1 MEYPALLELL
11 LNLHSAG
18 SVESDEILLYL
29 QQFKEGFLKLLDFK
43 GPSAESRRQV
53 QSRKVTTAKYG
64 AQELD
69 LVPDVQHA
77 LLLSDELRL
86 DEVLC
91 VEYLTSALEER
102 GVFGAEFAAGLYL
115 EERQVALR
123 CLARLLAEDAR
134 TQQSA
139 QHHTAGGGPAGART
153 PHAQAIAAYV
163 SELLGEKDAGG
174 RQVLVSRLIAI
185 LRDTS
190 LEPRPGTA
198 LPLVRDEAGN
208 PVARGLLLQRE
219 RREAA
224 RCLLYAVARDP
235 ALAPA
240 VAGELLELLAGLLSR
255 MSGTGSGDLFLVEE
269 AHLVLL
275 AGCSVLV
282 PHEGRHHQNSAL
294 QELVNATRSKVESV
308 GQAGYGA
315 ALRLCWGLLALSSG
329 AAPQDGC
336 HWVREALKAGALA
349 FMRQLFQH
357 PHFKLDDSTHA
368 HVVAAA
374 VHHIL
379 ATLLRTD
386 AERAAGA
393 FYQQLLQRSE
403 AAIRPTPGPGHG
415 GAVLA
420 YAPFPPESPEARADQ
435 LGSLLGLLAD
445 CFEAYPDLYLSNL
458 ADQEAGARPV
468 KELLERAINSPVMR
482 SSPEVRVPL
491 LQLLAALAGSE
502 RGVHLVLRQMDAM
515 ATVPA
520 LEVLTLRKLFHTVL
534 AYCLRFFA
542 TTSEI
547 QRQQQLQ
554 LQGGMG
560 AAGLQA
566 GSSSL
571 LSAYESIVNPYEA
584 DILVAFLQLLKRVLE
599 NGRPGEV
606 AAFWAA
612 SSADLA
618 PSLNGFPLQEP
629 LFQLMCYPVQ
639 NSVKA
644 ALDEVLGALAAAL
657 PDLAPRLLERLL
669 QCTVVKAPAAVLPTV
684 PRLDIVQ
691 QLNEVEARREEY
703 PETLAL
709 IRLLNALLG
718 PLAAP
723 PGGRGGAAGGGG
735 GGGGGAGLPDG
746 GADVTSFTLFIQQH
760 VLGHLWTRGY
770 RIAAQ
775 KWEVAAAAFAHLEQV
790 VQLASRP
797 GLPPPLPASEAAATG
812 AKQPPGYLVMHDLLG
827 GGPAYAALLHVLSP
841 GYASALTALAGDSDE
856 VGAREA
862 AVLSGLRLLNAALRL
877 DGPFVESLAATNLSN
892 RYQPLHQKLLSGGV
906 RQLATLLQ
914 YVCYPDSAD
923 IQVEAIRLAL
933 ELSAR
938 LPHLVELL
946 STAGAGGGAGGAG
959 AAAGVPFISAAAAA
973 GSVGAAASAAAVAAA
988 AAAEDLS
995 DVLGSLR
1002 RGFAQAMAAGAAC
1015 PDALDNLDAPP
1026 SERLGPYGGS
1036 PSGDSPPDPRAAL
1049 VLRLMLSNSAPAL
1062 PVPSFAHLLLG
1073 YDMECALGGRLDESL
1088 LLPHQEYSCLTIIE
1102 RLLTQHEMRLALTK
1116 PKLYSQCLCLL
1127 HRAAASP
1134 SGGLPML
1141 EWLSPKNNPLI
1152 PSLRGLL
1159 TLELPGAAHGA
1170 HGGLAGMVV
1179 GEAAEALRPHELS
1192 AALHSRSWY
1201 MRITGLLLL
1210 RLQHEESSRQ
1220 LLAELFA
1227 PPGAPALPTDP
1238 HHAAAAAN
1246 GNGLYGNG
1254 GGYSAVSSSV
1264 AGTSTLLD
1272 TMRAASGL
1280 AFPEPQLSDLTQEQR
1295 RMLQDLSAGEAPPL
1309 EQLLT
1314 NPALMSAA
1322 GVAMASDTGDLLFSV
1337 DALFGLLRRRLD
1349 AYAARAG
1356 GVAGLGGAAEAGADA
1371 ARAALRH
1378 AAAHNAYVL
1387 LAGAQAAAVEA
1398 WQQLVQVVFT
1408 RSYELLSGLL
1418 RGGAAEALY
1427 EVLVAALEAVRRLM
1441 GRHDGAAERA
1451 AGPLCSAARVL
1462 LSKLQEQSILHVSLG
1477 QASDPL
1483 AAVRVPSRCQALL
1496 RLLVD
1501 LIRAAHVRRT
1511 PAVRL
1516 QLYAATLQYLQLSR
1530 GSKLATSCAP
1540 PVLAALLQ
1548 GWGTPAEAV
1557 AVLDQSEELI
1567 ERANA
1572 AVVAEA
1578 GPGLVEALAADALN
1592 GSAPPLGQAVSLH
1605 LLRALL
1611 AVDSAHYG
1619 ASSASSAS
1627 GSGAAAAAAMAAS
1640 VAAAAAAAGSAG
1652 AVVAAAAYA
1661 QGVPQQLLGQLAA
1674 LPPSALTAAGKRARR
1689 SVHVLEAALA
1699 LLAALAAAGPPAA
1712 RAAAAQQLY
1721 SLNALTALNRC
1732 SALDVVPDDP
1742 TTAQLRPG
1750 LSGAAGSS
1758 ATTDGVRYRLNALA
1772 APLLRLLLS
1781 VLAALPDSPAVCADA
1796 AAFAAAHH
1804 GLLCRAMGD
1813 AAASGSR
1820 GGWVPGD
1827 SELELADLALGL
1839 LVRLV
1844 PALAGLPPLVAEQLK
1859 AMAYK
1864 LAFAFCCQE
1873 ERSASPIVQSLRA
1886 ARREA
1891 SSAAAGAGA
1900 PHHHHANGN
1909 GSGSSAMVIASD
1921 AGAAAAAAGTGLGG
1935 GGGGGAGAAGEA
1947 ASRGARVMS
1956 VRCSLARLLRDMA
1969 AAAVAAP
1976 GAAQSAAAAAA
1987 NGGSGAAAAAPSG
2000 LLRAVGPPERR
2011 EMDPLTGRPTLQ
2023 LVRDMAQQAC
2033 HDASASL
2040 DELCELLALLRLPDS
2055 HLDEA
2060 TVSARLRAYAPPGS
2074 ATVAAAVAAGASAA
2088 GLAAR
2093 RRLARH
2099 FWALAATAL
2108 DRQLSR
2114 ALFVLEAGLSTI
2126 AIHFLRCLPRPGGS
2140 AAAAAGKDAAA
2151 AGSSSSFMD
2160 TSGGADELLAAA
2172 AGAGSLGLGL
2182 DLAALGGLPAPGE
2195 AEARQLGS
2203 PEELSNFMVQLQ
2215 DTCRHAEELLTRL
2228 TDAAAEAGGGSG
2240 AGLPLGGL
2248 AAGGGRGGA
2257 AGAGSGWGSSLDA
2270 FGAASQPQQQPVE
2283 GIDLMV
2289 RALKMYCSRS

>member
-1 MEYPALLELL
+1 MEYATLLELL
-11 LNLHSAG
+11 QNLHSAG
-18 SVESDEILLYL
+18 GVESDEILLYL

-43 GPSAESRRQV
+43 GPSPESRRQV
-53 QSRKVTTAKYG
+53 QSRKVTTAKFG
-64 AQELD
+64 VQELD

-86 DEVLC
+86 DELLC

-102 GVFGAEFAAGLYL
+102 GVFGAEYAAGLYL

-139 QHHTAGGGPAGART
+139 QHHAAGGGPAGTRT

-163 SELLGEKDAGG
+163 SELLSEKDASG

-208 PVARGLLLQRE
+208 PVGRGLLLQRE

-224 RCLLYAVARDP
+224 RCLLYAAAREP

-255 MSGTGSGDLFLVEE
+255 MGGTGSGDLFLVEE
-269 AHLVLL
+269 AQLVLL
-275 AGCSVLV
+275 AGCCVLV
-282 PHEGRHHQNSAL
+282 PHEGRAFQQTAL
-294 QELVNATRSKVESV
+294 QELVTATRSKVESV

-315 ALRLCWGLLALSSG
+315 ALRLCWGLLALVSQ
-329 AAPQDGC
+329 AAPQDGA

-357 PHFKLDDSTHA
+357 PHFKLDDVTHS

-379 ATLLRTD
+379 AALLRTD

-403 AAIRPTPGPGHG
+403 AAIRPTAGHG
-415 GAVLA
+415 HGAVLA
-420 YAPFPPESPEARADQ
+420 YTPFPPESPEARADQ

-468 KELLERAINSPVMR
+468 RELLERAINSPVMR

-515 ATVPA
+515 AAVPA

-560 AAGLQA
+560 AAGLQ
-566 GSSSL
+566 GGSSL
-571 LSAYESIVNPYEA
+571 LSAYESIINPYEA
-584 DILVAFLQLLKRVLE
+584 DILVAFLQLLKRVLCH
-599 NGRPGEV
+599 GRPAEV

-691 QLNEVEARREEY
+691 QLNEIEARREEY

-709 IRLLNALLG
+709 MRLLNALLG

-723 PGGRGGAAGGGG
+723 PARAGAAGGGG
-735 GGGGGAGLPDG
+735 GGAGGVGLPDG
-746 GADVTSFTLFIQQH
+746 GADVSSFTLFIQQH

-775 KWEVAAAAFAHLEQV
+775 KWEVAAAAFTHLEQV
-790 VQLASRP
+790 LQLATRP

-812 AKQPPGYLVMHDLLG
+812 AKQPPGYLIMHDLLG

-841 GYASALTALAGDSDE
+841 GYAAALTALAGDSDE

-862 AVLSGLRLLNAALRL
+862 AVLAGLRLLNAALQL

-906 RQLATLLQ
+906 RQAATLLQ

-973 GSVGAAASAAAVAAA
+973 GTVGAAASAAGLAAA

-1002 RGFAQAMAAGAAC
+1002 RGFAQAMAAGVAC
-1015 PDALDNLDAPP
+1015 PNALDNLDAPP
-1026 SERLGPYGGS
+1026 AERLGPYGGS
-1036 PSGDSPPDPRAAL
+1036 PGSDSPADPRAAL
-1049 VLRLMLSNSAPAL
+1049 VLRLMLATSAPSL
-1062 PVPSFAHLLLG
+1062 PTPSFAHLLLG

-1088 LLPHQEYSCLTIIE
+1088 LIPHQEYSCLTILE
-1102 RLLTQHEMRLALTK
+1102 RLLTQHDMRMALTK

-1127 HRAAASP
+1127 HRLAASP
-1134 SGGLPML
+1134 AAGLPML
-1141 EWLSPKNNPLI
+1141 EYLSPKNNPLI

-1159 TLELPGAAHGA
+1159 TLELPGGGHGGGG
-1170 HGGLAGMVV
+1170 GGLAGMVL
-1179 GEAAEALRPHELS
+1179 GEAAEARPHELS

-1210 RLQHEESSRQ
+1210 RLQHEDSARQ

-1238 HHAAAAAN
+1238 HAAN
-1246 GNGLYGNG
+1246 GNGNG
-1254 GGYSAVSSSV
+1254 YGGYSAVSSSV

-1280 AFPEPQLSDLTQEQR
+1280 VFPEPQLSDLSQEQR
-1295 RMLQDLSAGEAPPL
+1295 RMLQDLGAGESPPL

-1356 GVAGLGGAAEAGADA
+1356 GVAGLGGAAEAGAEA
-1371 ARAALRH
+1371 ARGALRH
-1378 AAAHNAYVL
+1378 AARHNAYVL

-1408 RSYELLSGLL
+1408 RSYELLNGLL

-1462 LSKLQEQSILHVSLG
+1462 LSKLQEQAILHVSLG

-1501 LIRAAHVRRT
+1501 LIRAAHARRT

-1540 PVLAALLQ
+1540 AVLAALLQ

-1578 GPGLVEALAADALN
+1578 GPALVEALAADALN

-1619 ASSASSAS
+1619 ASSASSAP
-1627 GSGAAAAAAMAAS
+1627 GSGAAAAASMAAS
-1640 VAAAAAAAGSAG
+1640 AAAAAAAAGSAG
-1652 AVVAAAAYA
+1652 AVVAAAAYS

-1732 SALDVVPDDP
+1732 AALDVVPDDP
-1742 TTAQLRPG
+1742 TTSQPRPG
-1750 LSGAAGSS
+1750 LPGCGA
-1758 ATTDGVRYRLNALA
+1758 DGVRYRLNALA
-1772 APLLRLLLS
+1772 APLLRLLLT
-1781 VLAALPDSPAVCADA
+1781 VLAALPDSPAVRADA

-1804 GLLCRAMGD
+1804 GLLCRAMSD
-1813 AAASGSR
+1813 AAAAGSR

-1827 SELELADLALGL
+1827 SELELADLGLGL

-1844 PALAGLPPLVAEQLK
+1844 PALPSLPPLVAEPLK
-1859 AMAYK
+1859 AAAYK
-1864 LAFAFCCQE
+1864 LAFQFCCLE
-1873 ERSASPIVQSLRA
+1873 ERSASPLVQSLRA

-1891 SSAAAGAGA
+1891 SSAGA
-1900 PHHHHANGN
+1900 
-1909 GSGSSAMVIASD
+1909 
-1921 AGAAAAAAGTGLGG
+1921 
-1935 GGGGGAGAAGEA
+1935 GGGAGAAHPHANGGNGSSAMVVAGEEAAGAGLGGGAAGGRGEA
-1947 ASRGARVMS
+1947 ASRGARIMS
-1956 VRCSLARLLRDMA
+1956 VRCSLARLLRDMS

-1976 GAAQSAAAAAA
+1976 SAHAPAAGSGGGGATA
-1987 NGGSGAAAAAPSG
+1987 NGGAGGGAAPAG

-2011 EMDPLTGRPTLQ
+2011 ELDPLTGRPTLQ

-2033 HDASASL
+2033 HDASAAL

-2060 TVSARLRAYAPPGS
+2060 TVSDRLRAYAPPGS

-2126 AIHFLRCLPRPGGS
+2126 AIHFLRCLPRPGAG
-2140 AAAAAGKDAAA
+2140 AAAAGKDSAAA
-2151 AGSSSSFMD
+2151 MD
-2160 TSGGADELLAAA
+2160 TDEVLAAA
-2172 AGAGSLGLGL
+2172 SACL
-2182 DLAALGGLPAPGE
+2182 DLDLGALGGGGGGGGRALPAPGE
-2195 AEARQLGS
+2195 AEARALGS

-2228 TDAAAEAGGGSG
+2228 TDAAAEAGAAGGSA

-2248 AAGGGRGGA
+2248 AAGGGGAGRGGPSV
-2257 AGAGSGWGSSLDA
+2257 GGGVGWGSSLDA
-2270 FGAASQPQQQPVE
+2270 FGSASQPQQQPVE
-2283 GIDLMV
+2283 GIDMMV